1 MVELLSRHDP
11 HLLRLPCED
20 GSVLVAPGLQGRIFC
35 EIGGRLIHR
44 LDAETL
50 AHPSAVEFN
59 NLGGNSLWPAPEGGD
74 LAWNYGPGS
83 DEWRVQPAVN
93 IAPYQVEAPL
103 PPVTIAKEM
112 ELVNRRG
119 QVARVRAS
127 REISVIDTPGNPS
140 SYGLQGV
147 AYRCH
152 DTFEPLGRYDP
163 AEVLLAAWSLEQLP
177 GAEGVVAF
185 AVTAEPRA
193 ALNTDYY
200 GDPGDRIVCGD
211 RQLTFRLGGRE
222 RHQVGLRA
230 AHHPACI
237 GALDSARGV
246 LALRH
251 TDPQTGLY
259 FNIADNDQPAGPFSA
274 ADSYSI
280 FNGGELDFY
289 ELETIA
295 PMQVEGGVLAGSGMI
310 AETVLLSGPPAGL
323 RRYLAEAVGVTL

>member
-1 MVELLSRHDP
+1 MVELLSRYDP
-11 HLLRLPCED
+11 HLLRLPCQD

-50 AHPSAVEFN
+50 AQPSAVEFN

-74 LAWNYGPGS
+74 FAWNYGPGS

-93 IAPYQVEAPL
+93 LAPYQVEAAGPAA
-103 PPVTIAKEM
+103 TIVKEM

-119 QVARVRAS
+119 QVVRVRAS
-127 REISVIDTPGNPS
+127 REVWGIAPPGSPAG
-140 SYGLQGV
+140 YGLEGV

-200 GDPGDRIVCGD
+200 GDPGERIAFGD
-211 RQLTFRLGGRE
+211 RHLTFRLGGRD
-222 RHQVGLRA
+222 RHQIGLRA
-230 AHHPACI
+230 AHHAACI
-237 GALDSARGV
+237 GALDPARGV
-246 LALRH
+246 LVLRH
-251 TDPQTGLY
+251 TGPQTGMYL
-259 FNIADNDQPAGPFSA
+259 NIADNDQPAGPFSA

-295 PMQVEGGVLAGSGMI
+295 PMQVERGALAGSGMI
-310 AETVLLSGPPAGL
+310 AETVLLCGPPAGL